1 MRSGFREA
9 RVRRETSQTLA
20 EVELTLEGSGQYM
33 IETPIGFLSHM
44 LESFARHGRFDLN
57 LSIEGDLD
65 VDQHHTVEETGASL
79 GEAFHRAL
87 GNRLGINRA
96 GFFVFPMDDAVA
108 FVAVDISGRPSLKY
122 DVDFSSP
129 TLGVLETAQLQDLFL
144 AFTGELKCTLH
155 IHVPYGRN
163 NHHKAES
170 IFKAWGKAMRMACS
184 KDPRDLQ
191 DIPSTK
197 TIFT

>member
-1 MRSGFREA
+1 
-9 RVRRETSQTLA
+9 
-20 EVELTLEGSGQYM
+20 M

-57 LSIEGDLD
+57 LSSEGDLE
-65 VDQHHTVEETGASL
+65 VDQHHTVEETGAAL
-79 GEAFHRAL
+79 GEAFNQAL

-108 FVAVDISGRPSLKY
+108 FVAVDLSGRPFLKY
-122 DVDFSSP
+122 DVEFSASL
-129 TLGVLETAQLQDLFL
+129 LGVLEPELLRDFFH
-144 AFTGELKCTLH
+144 AFAGELKCTLH

-163 NHHKAES
+163 NHHKAEA

-197 TIFT
+197 NVFA